1 MFYLLGFAIQH
12 FNCRHY
18 RVALSL
24 SLPRGLIIL
33 AGYYGLSSLYEDEK
47 ILLAAGFYV
56 VFNIYLNAGA
66 GLAEQSIQLFKSD

>member
-1 MFYLLGFAIQH
+1 MRTTKVLTADSQHQMRKTNRVLNKKIHMFYLLGFAIQH

-24 SLPRGLIIL
+24 SLPRGLITL

-47 ILLAAGFYV
+47 YC
-56 VFNIYLNAGA
+56 
-66 GLAEQSIQLFKSD
+66 